1 MVAVLP
7 WVGRLTN
14 WQLHHRQGDG
24 SITDCLRRTRNM
36 LSGCYLHKRTI
47 RHIDTPIEETS
58 AGHFPQQTNSC
69 TYPAKA
75 LIFAATSFRDSRS
88 YGKRVVN
95 LVLFPA
101 FSDLLRKTETPHG
114 ARRGLPAALPL
125 RVKSSLHSVVDR
137 SLVDRRCAVHVSRFP
152 EVFLRYPKRR
162 Q

>member
-1 MVAVLP
+1 
-7 WVGRLTN
+7 
-14 WQLHHRQGDG
+14 
-24 SITDCLRRTRNM
+24 M

-47 RHIDTPIEETS
+47 RPIDTLIEETPT
-58 AGHFPQQTNSC
+58 GHFPQQKNSG

-75 LIFAATSFRDSRS
+75 LIFTATSVRDSRS

-101 FSDLLRKTETPHG
+101 FSDLVRQTEKPHD
-114 ARRGLPAALPL
+114 AQRGLPAALPL
-125 RVKSSLHSVVDR
+125 RVKSSLHSGVDR
-137 SLVDRRCAVHVSRFP
+137 SLVDRRCAVHLSRFP